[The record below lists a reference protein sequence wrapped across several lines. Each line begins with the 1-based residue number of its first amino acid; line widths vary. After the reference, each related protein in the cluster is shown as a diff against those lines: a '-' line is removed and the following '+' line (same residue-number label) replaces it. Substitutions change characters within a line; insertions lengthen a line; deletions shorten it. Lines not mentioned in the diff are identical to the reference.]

1 MKIWEIIGE
10 SVEPEMGKN
19 YKKASGRVDLFTD
32 PDQWDRTHHLD
43 RVMRAAAQADGKGG
57 KIEVN
62 NNGWAGKYNTAHP
75 YSPQEEDMM
84 DEVYAALGTTVKRAV
99 VDSHRTEREDV
110 HKISPIRDRGHI
122 KLIPPIDKKE

>member
-1 MKIWEIIGE
+1 
-10 SVEPEMGKN
+10 
-19 YKKASGRVDLFTD
+19 
-32 PDQWDRTHHLD
+32 
-43 RVMRAAAQADGKGG
+43 
-57 KIEVN
+57 
-62 NNGWAGKYNTAHP
+62 
-75 YSPQEEDMM
+75 MM